1 MGGGAILDHCIVK
14 IMVGKRTV
22 YEQAGYHSLPFC
34 TSVMAS
40 ELESEEHQEALKYP
54 EKYIFKVDI
63 KGTTPVLVD
72 GGTLFVRKRGGE
84 KHGNE

>member
-1 MGGGAILDHCIVK
+1 MATGHRSKIDLENTEGIWVTVNPKDAIPYLFMD
-14 IMVGKRTV
+14 
-22 YEQAGYHSLPFC
+22 
-34 TSVMAS
+34 S